1 MFHLPNIV
9 SSFIEL
15 DDVKDAENYRVDST
29 VKLFINL
36 KRVRSNRPIKYVRKV
51 RLGILFAFKVVVKH
65 KLA

>member
-1 MFHLPNIV
+1 MP
-9 SSFIEL
+9 
-15 DDVKDAENYRVDST
+15 KNYRVDST

-51 RLGILFAFKVVVKH
+51 RLEILFAFKVVVKH